1 MNVIHQAR
9 VIFIHHGQF
18 VAGGAHVQA
27 AHGCGLL
34 QQDDGKEIV
43 HEDLQDLAKFQRKN
57 GESLWQQDPGT
68 LPDYWNPMRSIR
80 TTPTN
85 FIRGSMQRK
94 GLIERKEEELILR
107 KPECSPSDVTK
118 VVTSPKT

>member
-68 LPDYWNPMRSIR
+68 LPDYWNPMCSIR

-94 GLIERKEEELILR
+94 GLIKRKEEELILR